1 MLEAETKLKAQGLLS
16 LAGHGEE
23 VQPTLHNLQGLK
35 GLVSTFLLKQCLL
48 GFQSKVGK
56 KLI

>member
-1 MLEAETKLKAQGLLS
+1 MFKAETKLKAQGLLS

-23 VQPTLHNLQGLK
+23 VQPTLHHLQGLK
-35 GLVSTFLLKQCLL
+35 GLVSTSLLKQCLL

-56 KLI
+56 KLL